1 MHNFNTLKE
10 FLEEPRKVVII
21 PHTKPDADAIGSALG
36 LSWYLRKSEHKTT
49 VLSPNDYPSFLHW
62 MPGHEEVEVYDK
74 DNPEKAEQLLDE
86 ADAIFCVDFS
96 ALSRIDELGPMVEKQ
111 LSSKAIVMIDH
122 HRGRQEFADYELWD
136 IDAAAAAQLVYEFI
150 DLDEGTQ
157 RIDQRIAAC
166 LYAGI
171 VTDTGSFKYP
181 SVSSRTLR
189 IAAAL
194 KDTGLDTARLYN
206 LIYDNNTET
215 RLRFL
220 GHCLKENLTFWPEL
234 NTGIFTV
241 SQDDREEYKLQS
253 GDTEGLVNY
262 ALSVN
267 GIKIAAIFK
276 EKDERDG
283 VKISFRSLG
292 DFSVADL
299 ASEHFN
305 GGGHKNAAGGRVDGI
320 TIEEAVAK
328 FKKVL
333 EEKLK

>member
-10 FLEEPRKVVII
+10 FLEEPRNVVII

-36 LSWYLRKSEHKTT
+36 LSWYLRKFEHTTT

-62 MPGHEEVEVYDK
+62 MPGHEEVVIHDK
-74 DNPEKAEQLLDE
+74 ENAEASE
-86 ADAIFCVDFS
+86 EIINNADAIFCVDFS
-96 ALSRIDELGPMVEKQ
+96 ALSRIEDLGPMVEKQ
-111 LSSKAIVMIDH
+111 LSNKTIVMIDH
-122 HRGRQEFADYELWD
+122 HRGKVEFADYELWD
-136 IDAAAAAQLVYEFI
+136 IDAAAAAQLIYEFI
-150 DLDEGTQ
+150 DLDEGTNK
-157 RIDQRIAAC
+157 IDQRIAAC

-220 GHCLKENLTFWPEL
+220 GHALKENLTFWPEL
-234 NTGIFTV
+234 NTGFFTV
-241 SQDDREEYKLQS
+241 SQDDRDHFKLQS

-283 VKISFRSLG
+283 IKVSLRSIG

-299 ASEHFN
+299 AAEHFN
-305 GGGHKNAAGGRVDGI
+305 GGGHKNAAGGRVDGM
-320 TIEEAVAK
+320 TIDEAVVL

>member
-21 PHTKPDADAIGSALG
+21 PHTKPDADALGSALG
-36 LSWYLRKSEHKTT
+36 LSWYLRKFEHTTT

-62 MPGHEEVEVYDK
+62 MPGHEEVVVYDK
-74 DNPEKAEQLLDE
+74 KNPSPSEKIIEE
-86 ADAIFCVDFS
+86 ADVIFCVDFS
-96 ALSRIDELGPMVEKQ
+96 SLNRIEELGPLVRQNM
-111 LSSKAIVMIDH
+111 SKKMIVMIDH
-122 HRGRQEFADYELWD
+122 HRGKEDFADYELWD
-136 IDAAAAAQLVYEFI
+136 IDAAAAAQLIYEFI
-150 DLDEGTQ
+150 ALDKGTH

-189 IAAAL
+189 IAAEL
-194 KDTGLDTARLYN
+194 KDTGLDTSRLYN
-206 LIYDNNTET
+206 LIYDNNTEK

-220 GHCLKENLTFWPEL
+220 GHALGENLTFWPEL
-234 NTGIFTV
+234 NTGFFTV
-241 SQDDREEYKLQS
+241 TQDDRERFNLQS

-267 GIKIAAIFK
+267 GIKIAALFK

-283 VKISFRSLG
+283 IKVSFRSIG

-299 ASEHFN
+299 SSEHFG

-320 TIEEAVAK
+320 TVDEAVAR

>member
-1 MHNFNTLKE
+1 MHNFSTLKE

-36 LSWYLRKSEHKTT
+36 LSWYLRKDEHITT
-49 VLSPNDYPSFLHW
+49 VLSPNAYPSFLHW
-62 MPGHEEVEVYDK
+62 MPGHEEVVVYDK
-74 DNPEKAEQLLDE
+74 EKPEISETIIDE
-86 ADAIFCVDFS
+86 ADLIVCVDFS
-96 ALSRIDELGPMVEKQ
+96 SLNRIEELGPMVRNYI
-111 LSSKAIVMIDH
+111 SKKTIVMIDH
-122 HRGRQEFADYELWD
+122 HRGKEEFADYELWD
-136 IDAAAAAQLVYEFI
+136 IDAAAATQLIYEFI

-157 RIDQRIAAC
+157 KIDQRIAAC
-166 LYAGI
+166 LYAGLI
-171 VTDTGSFKYP
+171 TDTGSFKFP

-189 IAAAL
+189 IAASL
-194 KDTGLDTARLYN
+194 KDTGLDTARIYN

-220 GHCLKENLTFWPEL
+220 GYALGENLTFWPEL
-234 NTGIFTV
+234 NTGFFTV
-241 SQDDREEYKLQS
+241 SQDDRERFNLQS

-267 GIKIAAIFK
+267 GIKIAALFK

-283 VKISFRSLG
+283 IKVSFRSIG

-299 ASEHFN
+299 SAEHFN
-305 GGGHKNAAGGRVDGI
+305 GGGHKNAAGGRIDGI
-320 TIEEAVAK
+320 TIDEAVAK

-333 EEKLK
+333 QEKLK